1 MNEIYRI
8 KLKQYLR
15 KHGIKQRFLAKKLGI
30 TEQYLCMF
38 LRNKRD
44 FGNKLLK
51 QINNI
56 LNNK

>member
-8 KLKQYLR
+8 KLKQYIKENGL
-15 KHGIKQRFLAKKLGI
+15 KQRFLAKKLGI

-56 LNNK
+56 LNN